1 MNKFDYR
8 SLFVF
13 FLFLIVLSGCSSV
26 SPVVKKP
33 DGNYHVVGYGPST
46 QQSRNAALGAAA
58 DQCRK
63 IKKEVVVISEDSRY
77 TGLVSAE
84 VNKAVKIAS
93 SIAKAAGETET
104 SRTLKDAS
112 TKDSY
117 ETEVSF
123 TCE

>member
-1 MNKFDYR
+1 MHITKFQ
-8 SLFVF
+8 LCFVLI
-13 FLFLIVLSGCSSV
+13 FLLLVLPGCSSV
-26 SPVVKKP
+26 SPVVKTSS
-33 DGNYHVVGYGPST
+33 GNYNVIGYGPSN
-46 QQSRNAALGAAA
+46 QQSRNAALGAAT

-104 SRTLKDAS
+104 SQTLKDAS

-117 ETEVSF
+117 ETEINF